1 MDSNKPHDC
10 SEVVSRMFLALD
22 GELTTPEEKEFLD
35 ELNRCSWCLEH
46 YHVEKT
52 FKQFLSNRLAR
63 KEINPAM
70 IEEIKSK
77 IKNSSVEE

>member
-10 SEVVSRMFLALD
+10 SEVVSRVFLALD
-22 GELTTPEEKEFLD
+22 GELTTAEEKEFLD

-46 YHVEKT
+46 YNVEKV
-52 FKQFLSNRLAR
+52 FKQFLSNRLSR
-63 KEINPAM
+63 KEINPTV

-77 IKNSSVEE
+77 IKRTATE